1 MKKIF
6 ILTGEPSGDKLAST
20 VISRLKQK
28 HSDVE
33 FLSVGGPHLNA
44 LGVKSIYDLKNI
56 TYIGFTSVIL
66 NIFKIR
72 NKINETVDEIIK
84 FKPDIL
90 FSVDSPDF
98 TLRVAEKVKK
108 INPNIKTIHYVAPQ
122 VWVWRE
128 GRIKKFKKFLDHILL
143 LFNFEK
149 KYFDKENIKTTFVGH
164 PLLEKNVK
172 SKIDLSNLIPKNK
185 KIISLFAGS
194 RSSETSVL
202 LPILIDF
209 IKLMNGKFND
219 YLFVFHTTEENK
231 NYVIDNIKIA
241 NLDNIQVISEENV
254 KSQILLNSVFA
265 VSKSGTVSLEICNA
279 KIPSII
285 IYKMNFL
292 NFLIVKFLVKIKYAN
307 IINIINNKEVIPELI
322 QNECN
327 SKEIFKSVV
336 YFLKNPALMDK
347 QINDFTNTLGKIRSK
362 TSSADEVSSVLSAI
376 QVYFIQKSEIK
387 KRKVIRKKN
396 LKIYAK

>member
-20 VISRLKQK
+20 VISKLKK
-28 HSDVE
+28 NNSDIE
-33 FLSVGGPHLNA
+33 YSCVGGTHLNSI
-44 LGVKSIYDLKNI
+44 GIKSIYDLKEI
-56 TYIGFTSVIL
+56 THIGFTSVLL
-66 NIFKIR
+66 NIFKIKK
-72 NKINETVDEIIK
+72 KINDTVDKIIE
-84 FKPDIL
+84 FRPDIL

-108 INPNIKTIHYVAPQ
+108 IAPNIKTIHYVAPQ

-149 KYFDKENIKTTFVGH
+149 KYFDKENINNTFVGH
-164 PLLEKNVK
+164 PLLEKNIK
-172 SKIDLSNLIPKNK
+172 SKTDLSNLIPKDK

-194 RSSETSVL
+194 RSSETSIL

-209 IKLMNGKFND
+209 IILMNDKFND
-219 YLFVFHTTEENK
+219 YLFVFHATEESK
-231 NYVIDNIKIA
+231 NYINNKIKEVKINNIEVVSDDNIKA
-241 NLDNIQVISEENV
+241 
-254 KSQILLNSVFA
+254 QILSTSVFA

-292 NFLIVKFLVKIKYAN
+292 NFMIVKFLVKIQYAN

-322 QNECN
+322 QNKCN

-336 YFLKNPALMDK
+336 YFLKNPAIMDK
-347 QINDFTNTLGKIRSK
+347 QINDFSKTLDEIRSK
-362 TSSADEVSSVLSAI
+362 TSSADEASSVLSSYLI
-376 QVYFIQKSEIK
+376 S
-387 KRKVIRKKN
+387 
-396 LKIYAK
+396 